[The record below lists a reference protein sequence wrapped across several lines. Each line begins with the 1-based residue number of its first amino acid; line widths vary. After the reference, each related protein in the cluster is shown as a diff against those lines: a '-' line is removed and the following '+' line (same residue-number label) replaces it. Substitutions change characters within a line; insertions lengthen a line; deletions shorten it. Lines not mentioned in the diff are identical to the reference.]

1 MLYRGKGGCDVQPNL
16 QNVGDWDSIP
26 FNSGAEDCLQVVR
39 NSHVHIRFLAG
50 IFERQSELMQGIRI
64 QTF

>member
-1 MLYRGKGGCDVQPNL
+1 MVCDVQPKL
-16 QNVGDWDSIP
+16 QNVEDRDSMP

-39 NSHVHIRFLAG
+39 NSHLHIRFLAG
-50 IFERQSELMQGIRI
+50 IFERQSEWMQGIRI